1 MSIKIYVLF
10 NLKKCSLIR
19 QNLHVFKTTCKSRT
33 VSYVCV
39 QMKRCVV
46 YMYAANG
53 TDCVNDDCSGPSE
66 MSNMGIAD
74 SVGSTY
80 NFFYIRI
87 RVNVLTI

>member
-10 NLKKCSLIR
+10 NLIR
-19 QNLHVFKTTCKSRT
+19 LYLHVFKTTCKSRT
-33 VSYVCV
+33 VSYVGICV

-80 NFFYIRI
+80 IFFILGYE
-87 RVNVLTI
+87 LTC